1 MQKGNEVNSPFPEN
15 IKIHFTTKAGG
26 VSLPPFASN
35 NLGLH
40 VEDNAMHVL
49 HNRQNLQEQ
58 LSVDSIQWLKQV
70 HGNTAVR
77 VQHEEIDNTPTADAL
92 FTQQASLACAILT
105 ADCLPV
111 LFADLDGS
119 QVAAAHAGW
128 RGLADNVLL
137 NTVDTFKVARK
148 VIVVFGAA
156 IGPAAFE
163 VGPEVKEAFP
173 WASDKCFKKGQ
184 GDKYYANLYQ
194 LAYEQLR
201 KVGVTRIYQA
211 VFNHNNADTV
221 QIKPYQAVTTAE
233 QPCTYTQKERFYSYR
248 RDQRTGRQASLIWKV

>member
-1 MQKGNEVNSPFPEN
+1 MSNPFPIN
-15 IKIHFTTKAGG
+15 VSIHFTTKAGG

-35 NLGLH
+35 NFGLH

-49 HNRQNLQEQ
+49 QNRQNLQRQ
-58 LSVDSIQWLKQV
+58 LAVDSIQWLKQV

-77 VQHEEIDNTPTADAL
+77 AEHLEQGSTPAADAL
-92 FTQQASLACAILT
+92 FTQEESLACAVLT

-111 LFADLDGS
+111 LFADMDGG

-137 NTVDTFKVARK
+137 NTLDTFKTARK
-148 VIVVFGAA
+148 VIVCFGAA
-156 IGPAAFE
+156 IGPTTFE

-173 WASDKCFKKGQ
+173 WATDKCFKKGQ
-184 GDKYYANLYQ
+184 AGKYYANLYQ

-211 VFNHNNADTV
+211 VFAGNDLGSY
-221 QIKPYQAVTTAE
+221 QIQPFESVKEAQL
-233 QPCTYTQKERFYSYR
+233 PCTYTQSELFYSYR
-248 RDQRTGRQASLIWKV
+248 RDKQTGRMASLIWLVKEPLS

>member
-49 HNRQNLQEQ
+49 QNRQNLQEQ
-58 LSVDSIQWLKQV
+58 LAVDSIQWLKQV

-77 VQHEEIDNTPTADAL
+77 VQHEEIDKTPTADAL

-211 VFNHNNADTV
+211 VFEEGDSGSYQLQPFENV
-221 QIKPYQAVTTAE
+221 QEGQL
-233 QPCTYTQKERFYSYR
+233 PCTYAQSELFYSYR
-248 RDQRTGRQASLIWKV
+248 RDKQTGRMASLIWML